1 MQNILV
7 PTNFSPQAHHAFE
20 LALQLAHRT
29 GGHITLLHVVD
40 APKTSGMVT
49 SGGVASNSSFE
60 GVFMVQLLQRTK
72 RRMHELLD
80 EVAQK
85 WPKVPVQDRI
95 ATGSVDEA
103 VLEVIRE
110 QHIDLLVIGTEE
122 HSPTTHLFTPDSH
135 AERLVRL
142 APCPVLTVKH
152 PAPEFVLHSIVFA
165 SDFSPEADRALSS
178 LLQLTAA
185 FPEATLYL
193 LDVVTSANE
202 APAALERIH
211 AFAKRHELKAYQH
224 EVFNAPQ
231 VQAGIPN
238 YAARTHADL
247 VVMLTHAHTGL
258 GHLLHHNL
266 AENVAVRAAA
276 PVLTFHT

>member
-7 PTNFSPQAHHAFE
+7 PTNFSPQSHHAFE

-29 GGHITLLHVVD
+29 GGHITLLHVID

-49 SGGVASNSSFE
+49 TGGVASGSSLE

-72 RRMHELLD
+72 RRMHELMAEMAGKWP
-80 EVAQK
+80 EVA
-85 WPKVPVQDRI
+85 VQDHI
-95 ATGSVDEA
+95 ATGTVDEA
-103 VLEVIRE
+103 VLEVVRE
-110 QHIDLLVIGTEE
+110 RHIDLIVIGTEE
-122 HSPTTHLFTPDSH
+122 HSPTTHLFAPDSH

-142 APCPVLTVKH
+142 SPCPVLTVKH
-152 PAPEFVLHSIVFA
+152 PAPEFVMHSIVFA
-165 SDFSPEADRALSS
+165 SDFSPEADRAVSS
-178 LLQLTAA
+178 LRQLTAA

-193 LDVVTSANE
+193 LDVVTSASE

-211 AFAKRHELKAYQH
+211 AFAQRHQLTAYQH
-224 EVFNAPQ
+224 EVFSAPQ
-231 VQAGIPN
+231 VRTGIPS

-266 AENVAVRAAA
+266 AESVAVRAAA
-276 PVLTFHT
+276 PVLTVHT